1 MSNLSEL
8 YFPPPSTDNEPPL
21 GRLYWNNYIESAEA
35 YWRQESFSFIT
46 SNLGVI
52 AQPDP
57 TTQVHMSQFNQLKFP
72 PPVPIYQPD
81 PPALPRWRQLAK
93 GHRIQSFGFIH
104 SNIIHLAEPDKHI
117 ERSPKRRRLNQP
129 LFPPLSH
136 PYCQPTDPLQA
147 VIKLEENC

>member
-8 YFPPPSTDNEPPL
+8 YFPPPSTDNEPPP
-21 GRLYWNNYIESAEA
+21 GQLYWLNYIEAAEA
-35 YWRQESFSFIT
+35 YWRQEKYNFIS

-57 TTQVHMSQFNQLKFP
+57 TSQVPMSQFNQFRFP
-72 PPVPIYQPD
+72 PPVPIYQPP
-81 PPALPRWRQLAK
+81 PPALPRWRRREVDR
-93 GHRIQSFGFIH
+93 RIQAYRFIN
-104 SNIIHLAEPDKHI
+104 SNIIHLAEPDQPT

-147 VIKLEENC
+147 VIKSEGNL